1 MYGNENKK
9 RAYSLGWTSSLGLLY
24 EHTTDCGL
32 QTTEIHFYQSW
43 SLGSPRSSHQQIQC
57 PTRDCFLVHARLSFI
72 PAPHGRGTREFP
84 GVFFLRALISFMR
97 VLPSWPNHLPKTT
110 PPSNSTLGIKFQ
122 RMNLGV
128 GIQSMANHMY
138 LPDLNNFD
146 LHKQHFQ
153 VVQPNRYS
161 GDWSEYVRGP
171 CQPLLV
177 LTSFPPVATDLA
189 LSVVCLKTPYGKSTN
204 ILIHRRAC

>member
-1 MYGNENKK
+1 
-9 RAYSLGWTSSLGLLY
+9 
-24 EHTTDCGL
+24 
-32 QTTEIHFYQSW
+32 
-43 SLGSPRSSHQQIQC
+43 
-57 PTRDCFLVHARLSFI
+57 
-72 PAPHGRGTREFP
+72 
-84 GVFFLRALISFMR
+84 
-97 VLPSWPNHLPKTT
+97 
-110 PPSNSTLGIKFQ
+110 
-122 RMNLGV
+122 MNLGV